1 MEEKAGFALS
11 VMRQHAETEITEL
24 LGRTC
29 EQLVVVPAD
38 DEFLVFYARV
48 DGSWHRFFIEAGLLF
63 WREGGRPD
71 SEEDLDGE
79 ESYTDLS
86 AELNLTGAS
95 FTALSFRDGFLE
107 LGFSNGARIVCTEG
121 RRGARVVEKVRGRMR

>member
-1 MEEKAGFALS
+1 MRAGARTRLS
-11 VMRQHAETEITEL
+11 VVRQHAETELTEL
-24 LGRTC
+24 LGHTC

-38 DEFLVFYARV
+38 DELLVFYARI
-48 DGSWHRFFIEAGLLF
+48 DGAWHRFFLEAGLLF

-95 FTALSFRDGFLE
+95 FSTLAFRDGFLE
-107 LGFSNGARIVCTEG
+107 MGFSNGARIVCTEG
-121 RRGARVVEKVRGRMR
+121 RRGARVVEKVRGKMG